1 MTNERALVF
10 HQMFEE
16 QAEKTPQKVA
26 LMWNEAFM
34 TYGELNRQANQ
45 LAHFLLEQGVRPN
58 DLVGICFDRS
68 FDMIVSILAV
78 FKAGAAYVPIDPDYP
93 SARIQYILNDTQ
105 IGYLLTHEC
114 ISDRLP
120 VSHAEIIIMDR
131 WKQHIKT
138 KPDVNPVLP
147 HDLAYIIYTSGTTGH
162 PKGVMIGHAGLANMS
177 NEQLRIFRIKPDDRI
192 LQLSSI
198 CFDASIFEIA
208 LALRAG
214 AALCLIPR
222 QNAFVGVS
230 LFHYLKKYRVTCVT
244 IVPSVLQLLS
254 AEDLPDLKT
263 IISAGEA
270 CTSELVDQWAKDG
283 RRFFNAYGPTE
294 TTVWATIEECRHG
307 AGKPAI
313 GVPINN
319 TFAYILDE
327 NMQEAPVGSE
337 GELYLGGIHVARG
350 YWNNPGLTE
359 ASFIPNPFRQDGAPR
374 LYKTGDAARWRDG
387 KIEFL
392 GRADHLIKIRG
403 FRVDPIEIQSAIS
416 QHPAIKQ
423 THVIGWGHDMQM
435 KKLVAY
441 IVLKETENV
450 TIPELKAFLNE
461 SLPSYMIPNY
471 YMFIPAI
478 PITENGKVDH
488 KGLPQVGSMPPELDQ
503 PKVDDPIMEELLRIW
518 QDIFQLDH
526 IDITSHFFD
535 ELGGD
540 SLSAMDVMIRIEK
553 NLKVE
558 LPVRFLFEAPTLE
571 TLTEAV
577 RYYCNDQ
584 IAVGQEYL
592 ATNIDFNE
600 EVQLDPEIINSLKE
614 RGSGENIF
622 LTGATGFLGSF
633 LLRELLDC
641 SNATIYCL
649 VRAPSK
655 EEGMHRIKA
664 ALQKHRISER
674 DVEKRVKIV
683 QGDLSS
689 SLIGLMPEEFYKLA
703 ETMDSIYHCASTVN
717 FVYPYHRLKPTN
729 VHGTREIIRL
739 ASNGKVKTLHY
750 ISTLAVY
757 GSVGYF
763 NHPEIPEDELEH
775 IDKLYMGY
783 AESKAVAEKLVR
795 AAGDNGLPVYV
806 YRLDDVIGHSD
817 TGVWNT
823 DDFIFRYVKGCI
835 QMGLAPLLNIRI
847 NAVPVDYMA
856 KIITHLSMKKSLV
869 GTAFNIFNPNAIDQ
883 QEMFDLFENN
893 GYNLKRVPF
902 AEWRDILVEKGRQEN
917 DNALYPLIPLFIE
930 RYSESRL
937 TMIEMYEEGRRPGF
951 SNVNTMRGLQDSS
964 IQFPKLDGQLFQR
977 YIHYLRNGGFL
988 SNPGS

>member
-1 MTNERALVF
+1 MTNDRAPVF
-10 HQMFEE
+10 HQLFEE
-16 QAEKTPQKVA
+16 QARKAPHKVA
-26 LMWNEAFM
+26 LMWNEANM
-34 TYGELNRQANQ
+34 SYGELNRQANQ
-45 LAHFLLEQGVRPN
+45 LAHFLLEKGVGQN

-78 FKAGAAYVPIDPDYP
+78 FKAGAAYVPIDPEYP

-105 IGYLLTHEC
+105 IGYLLSHEC

-120 VSHAEIIIMDR
+120 VSQAKIIIIDR
-131 WKQHIKT
+131 WKQHVET
-138 KPDVNPVLP
+138 MPDVNPVLP
-147 HDLAYIIYTSGTTGH
+147 YDLAYVLYTSGTTGN

-177 NEQLRIFRIKPDDRI
+177 NEQLRIFQIQPDDRI
-192 LQLSSI
+192 LQLSPI

-208 LALRAG
+208 LALRVG
-214 AALCLIPR
+214 ATLCLIPR
-222 QNAFVGVS
+222 QNALVGVS
-230 LFHYLKKYRVTCVT
+230 LFHFLKKYRVTCVT
-244 IVPSVLQLLS
+244 IVPSVLKLLPT
-254 AEDLPDLKT
+254 EDLPDLKT

-270 CTSELVDQWAKDG
+270 CTSELVDQWAKEG

-294 TTVWATIEECRHG
+294 ATVWATIEECRHG

-327 NMQEAPVGSE
+327 HMQEVPVGSE

-350 YWNNPGLTE
+350 YWNNRGLTE
-359 ASFIPNPFRQDGAPR
+359 ACFLPNPFRQDGAPC
-374 LYKTGDAARWRDG
+374 LYKTGDVAQWSDG

-392 GRADHLIKIRG
+392 GRADHLLKIRG
-403 FRVDPIEIQSAIS
+403 YRVDPIEIQSAIS
-416 QHPAIKQ
+416 KHPAIKQ
-423 THVIGWGHDMQM
+423 TYVTGWGHDVLM

-441 IVLKETENV
+441 IVLKEAVNV
-450 TIPELKAFLNE
+450 TVPELKAFLKE
-461 SLPSYMIPNY
+461 SLSSYMIPNY

-478 PITENGKVDH
+478 PITENGKVDQN
-488 KGLPQVGSMPPELDQ
+488 GLPPIGSMPPEMDQ
-503 PKVDDPIMEELLRIW
+503 LSVEDPIMEELLHIW
-518 QDIFQLDH
+518 QHIFHLDH

-553 NLKVE
+553 KLKIE
-558 LPVRFLFEAPTLE
+558 LPVRILFEAPTIE
-571 TLTEAV
+571 SLTEAV

-584 IAVGQEYL
+584 IAVAQEYL
-592 ATNIDFNE
+592 KTNIDFNE
-600 EVQLDPEIINSLKE
+600 EIRLDPEIRDSLKE
-614 RGSGENIF
+614 RALGENIF

-633 LLRELLDC
+633 LMRELLDS
-641 SNATIYCL
+641 SNTTIYCL
-649 VRAPSK
+649 VRALSK

-664 ALQKHRISER
+664 ALQKYRISER

-689 SLIGLMPEEFYKLA
+689 PWIGLMPEEFYKLA
-703 ETMDSIYHCASTVN
+703 GTIDSIYHCASTVN
-717 FVYPYHRLKPTN
+717 FVYPYNRLKPTN
-729 VHGTREIIRL
+729 VQGTREIIRL

-775 IDKLYMGY
+775 MGSLYMGY
-783 AESKAVAEKLVR
+783 AESKAVAEKLVQ
-795 AAGDNGLPVYV
+795 AASDHGLPVCI

-823 DDFIFRYVKGCI
+823 DDFFSRYVKGCI
-835 QMGLAPLLNIRI
+835 QIGLAPQINIRI

-856 KIITHLSMKKSLV
+856 KIITHLSRKKSLV
-869 GTAFNIFNPNAIDQ
+869 GTAFNIFNPNAIEQ
-883 QEMFDLFENN
+883 QEMFDFFENN
-893 GYNLKRVPF
+893 GYNLRRIPF
-902 AEWRDILVEKGRQEN
+902 AEWRDILVEKVRQEN
-917 DNALYPLIPLFIE
+917 DNALYPLIPLFTE
-930 RYSESRL
+930 RYSGSRL
-937 TMIEMYEEGRRPGF
+937 TIIEMYEEGRRPGF

-964 IQFPKLDGQLFQR
+964 IQFPELDGQLFQR
-977 YIHYLRNGGFL
+977 YIHYFRNCGFL
-988 SNPGS
+988 PSPGS